1 MRGGFLLLALL
12 ALAAP
17 ARAQMAGN
25 ATGLGGPGTAD
36 LPALA
41 EGSTIAAVTLEG
53 PGGSAVAAATE
64 AAVRRVFGLA
74 PGMTFEAI
82 LAEAA
87 LARVRALPG
96 FGGATYRLALAGAGR
111 SLTVVL
117 RLADGEAGGPSG
129 ILAEQGIRAFPTIW
143 RDDRSLVTFIANGGL
158 GAFSDGNP
166 WFGRPAVFT
175 RFSPLALNPTQG
187 VGTGARAGW
196 GEAYAEYGVA
206 GVTRVRESPFYLYGV
221 ATALGA
227 ITAGRDIFR
236 DDTRSTNE
244 LGRAFAGAIYAPTES
259 SLRLNASVG
268 RQPFTLEDGF
278 LISRYTQRLNA
289 GWLPGVYLSPRTA
302 ADMTALV
309 SARAGNWL
317 FNGFWLEPN
326 RNEDILSR
334 TQLVGGSLRW
344 NFDAH
349 SHAAANVIYVPMS
362 NATYAVPNAPS
373 PAGRRDC

>member
-1 MRGGFLLLALL
+1 MRAAFLLLALL
-12 ALAAP
+12 ALAGP

-41 EGSTIAAVTLEG
+41 DGSTIAAVTLEG

-64 AAVRRVFGLA
+64 AAVRRAFGLT

-143 RDDRSLVTFIANGGL
+143 RDERSLVTFIANGGL

-166 WFGRPAVFT
+166 WFRQPAVFT
-175 RFSPLALNPTQG
+175 RFSPLALNPPQG

-196 GEAYAEYGVA
+196 GEAYAEYGIA

-227 ITAGRDIFR
+227 ITAGRGSCPNAWCR
-236 DDTRSTNE
+236 SDDHGG
-244 LGRAFAGAIYAPTES
+244 L
-259 SLRLNASVG
+259 
-268 RQPFTLEDGF
+268 
-278 LISRYTQRLNA
+278 SRR
-289 GWLPGVYLSPRTA
+289 VRRPR
-302 ADMTALV
+302 
-309 SARAGNWL
+309 RAGC
-317 FNGFWLEPN
+317 
-326 RNEDILSR
+326 RVQYR
-334 TQLVGGSLRW
+334 
-344 NFDAH
+344 
-349 SHAAANVIYVPMS
+349 
-362 NATYAVPNAPS
+362 
-373 PAGRRDC
+373 